1 MESKPIEIMKKT
13 TVYLLCVSVALL
25 VMSCNQ
31 TEHKTETHQKAEESQ
46 TTKTSE
52 RHTARE
58 NELTLNNGK
67 LWQANPETTEGVNKM
82 IDIIHEFSNT
92 KNVEAYSVL
101 SEELKT
107 EFGLIFKR
115 CTMKGEA
122 HNQLHNF
129 LIPINA
135 QFKNLESENLEQ
147 CQKAYQEL
155 KKHLSIY
162 SNFFE

>member
-1 MESKPIEIMKKT
+1 MKKT
-13 TVYLLCVSVALL
+13 TTYVIFISVALSI
-25 VMSCNQ
+25 MSCNQ
-31 TEHKTETHQKAEESQ
+31 AEHKTETHQEPQETKATE
-46 TTKTSE
+46 TSE
-52 RHTARE
+52 EHAHTDT
-58 NELTLNNGK
+58 ELTLNNGE

-82 IDIIHEFSNT
+82 IEIVDAFSDTENI
-92 KNVEAYSVL
+92 EAYSTL

-135 QFKNLESENLEQ
+135 QFKNLDSKNLEQ

-155 KKHLSIY
+155 KDHLAIY
-162 SNFFE
+162 NNFFE